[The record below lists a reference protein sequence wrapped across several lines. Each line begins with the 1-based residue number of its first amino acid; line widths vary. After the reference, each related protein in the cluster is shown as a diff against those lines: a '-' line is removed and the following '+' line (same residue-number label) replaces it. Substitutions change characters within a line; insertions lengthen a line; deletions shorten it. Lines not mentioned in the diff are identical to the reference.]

1 MITIHITLEALAI
14 LHKLTLYDVQM
25 EGGEKAKNHIKVT
38 KDAKALKASKVS
50 PFLWCLKLW
59 LQ

>member
-25 EGGEKAKNHIKVT
+25 EGEKAKNHIKVP
-38 KDAKALKASKVS
+38 KDAKALKASNVS
-50 PFLWCLKLW
+50 PFLWCL
-59 LQ
+59 